1 MLTDAAKALLH
12 HDLARLAE
20 HGDAFA
26 NGVFEAWFAGASDA
40 ERLFQT
46 HSFSTKREMIDAT
59 LIAVHD
65 LAEGASWLRWDL
77 AAFGARHAGTYEVR
91 DEMYGDYVDAVLA
104 SLRGVLGGELG
115 AEREATWRDA
125 LSRIAR
131 AMQRWHRLDEVA
143 EVLARPA

>member
-12 HDLARLAE
+12 QDLARVAAQGE
-20 HGDAFA
+20 AFA
-26 NGVFEAWFAGASDA
+26 DGVFDAWFAGAADA

-65 LAEGASWLRWDL
+65 LVDGASWLRWDL

-91 DEMYGDYVDAVLA
+91 DEMYGAYVDAVLA
-104 SLRGVLGGELG
+104 SLRGVFAGELG
-115 AEREATWRDA
+115 AEREAAWRDA
-125 LSRIAR
+125 LSRIVG
-131 AMQRWHRLDEVA
+131 AMQRWHHLDEVA
-143 EVLARPA
+143 EVLARPG